1 LQEDAVP
8 EFPPKPVAPKEFL
21 EKWLPQ
27 AFADSTQPPGTEDVD
42 VKLGVKLDGDGGGEW
57 VVHLAK
63 GQMNVSQ
70 GSREETAFSVVQ
82 SVADWRGALWE
93 GRGGAIGKQASAIF
107 RPGEAAGP
115 ARPGQMQGAGAPSPA
130 ALEQM
135 KALNGVIRM
144 VVAGGQGGEWKVDF
158 KLGPGPIPEQPSTT
172 ITVSADDAAAMERG
186 ELDPMTAFM
195 SGRMQVA
202 GDMAL
207 MMQMQMIQMQA
218 AAAASSAKP
227 SGT

>member
-1 LQEDAVP
+1 MT
-8 EFPPKPVAPKEFL
+8 EFPAKPVPPKEFL

-27 AFADSTQPPGTEDVD
+27 AFADATHPPGTEEVD
-42 VKLGVKLDGDGGGEW
+42 VKLGVKLDGEGGGEW

-63 GQMNVSQ
+63 GRMNVSQ
-70 GSREETAFSVVQ
+70 GSRDETAFTVVQ
-82 SVADWRGALWE
+82 SVPDWRGSLWE
-93 GRGGAIGKQASAIF
+93 GRGGAIGKQASALF
-107 RPGEAAGP
+107 RPGEASAP
-115 ARPGQMQGAGAPSPA
+115 ARPGQAGAPSPA

-144 VVAGGQGGEWKVDF
+144 IVAGGQGGDWKVDF
-158 KLGPGPIPEQPSTT
+158 KLGPGAIPDQPTTT
-172 ITVSADDAAAMERG
+172 ITVSADDAAAMDRG

-218 AAAASSAKP
+218 AAQAQAAKP
-227 SGT
+227 SAT